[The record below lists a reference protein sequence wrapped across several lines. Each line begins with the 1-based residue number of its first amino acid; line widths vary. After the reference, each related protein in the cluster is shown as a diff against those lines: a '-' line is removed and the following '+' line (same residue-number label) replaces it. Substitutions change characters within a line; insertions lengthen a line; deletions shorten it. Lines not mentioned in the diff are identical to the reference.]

1 MKIAMISLGCP
12 KNQCDADVLCRTLIE
27 AGHTTT
33 AELGSADMII
43 VNTCGFIESAKQ
55 EAIETILD
63 ACGYKAAN
71 PALKVVV
78 TGCLAQRYGDEI
90 LKEIPECD
98 AVVGIGANTAILEIL
113 GRAQK
118 GEKVSALP
126 DKELLPLTG
135 KRVISTPS
143 HYAYLKI
150 AEGCSNRCHYCA
162 IPLIRGPLRSR
173 PMEDALQEAAWLAEQ
188 GVKELIVVAQD
199 ITAYGEDLA
208 GRRRLPELLRELE
221 KVEGIVWIRLLY
233 AYPER
238 IGEELVQVMAESK
251 KIVPYLDIPIQH
263 INTELLQ
270 SMNRKGT
277 RETVVT
283 ALERVR
289 RAVPEVCIRSTL
301 ITGYPGETQ
310 AQYEELCR
318 FVKEYKIDRLGCF
331 AYSQE
336 EGTVAATWEN
346 QLPEELRQ
354 ERADHIMELQA
365 DIMAQKQQAL
375 VGTRQLVLCDEFDEE
390 SGLYLCRTRF
400 DAPEIDGLCCVS
412 SEKPLIPG
420 HFYTVQITDSDVYDL
435 YADLIGGADL

>member
-12 KNQCDADVLCRTLIE
+12 KNQCDADVLCRTLVE
-27 AGHTTT
+27 AGHTTVPDL
-33 AELGSADMII
+33 ALADMII

-55 EAIETILD
+55 EAIENILE
-63 ACGYKAAN
+63 ACSYKQLN

-78 TGCLAQRYGDEI
+78 TGCLAQRYGEEI

-113 GRAQK
+113 DRAEK
-118 GEKVSALP
+118 GERVSALP

-173 PMEDALQEAAWLAEQ
+173 PMEDALEEARWLAQQ

-199 ITAYGEDLA
+199 ITAYGEDLT
-208 GRRRLPELLRELE
+208 GKRCLPELLRRLE
-221 KVEGIVWIRLLY
+221 EVEGIVWIRLLY

-238 IGEELVQVMAESK
+238 ITDELIQVMAQSK
-251 KIVPYLDIPIQH
+251 KIVPYIDLPIQH
-263 INTELLQ
+263 INTQMLK
-270 SMNRKGT
+270 SMNRKGS
-277 RETVVT
+277 RQTVLD
-283 ALERVR
+283 AISKLRA
-289 RAVPEVCIRSTL
+289 AVPDICIRSTL
-301 ITGYPGETQ
+301 ITGYPGETEEQ
-310 AQYEELCR
+310 FAQLCD

-336 EGTVAATWEN
+336 EGTVAAAWEN
-346 QLPEELRQ
+346 QVPEEVRQ
-354 ERADHIMELQA
+354 QRADHIMELQA
-365 DIMAQKQQAL
+365 DVMAQKQQAL
-375 VGTRQLVLCDEFDEE
+375 VGTLQRVICDELDAE
-390 SGLYLCRTRF
+390 SGLWICRTRF
-400 DAPEIDGLCCVS
+400 DAPEVDGVCCVH
-412 SEKPLIPG
+412 SEEPLVPG
-420 HFYTVQITDSDVYDL
+420 AFYDVRVTDSDIYDL
-435 YADLIGGADL
+435 YAEAEGGAAV